1 MAARARGGGDDDG
14 PLLCGV
20 DAGTSRIRAIVFER
34 DGRVVAE
41 GASPTPTA
49 RPGPGLG
56 EHDAGEL
63 WRAAAAALRA
73 AVGGV
78 DRPGRIASVA
88 VGSMGEA
95 GVLLDRAGRPVGSL
109 LAWYDTRTAGALAV
123 FERRVCRGALHR
135 TTGLCPDPTFTLAK
149 LLWERAHRPEAL
161 AAATAW
167 LGVSGWLAW
176 NLCGERATDLS
187 LASRT
192 MLLDLRAG
200 TWSGE
205 LLAAADLSP
214 DLMGGLAPAGAR
226 LGVVT
231 PAASAATGLPAGC
244 VVGVGAHDHVCG
256 LLAAGADRPGVL
268 LDSLGTAEA
277 LMLATAAP
285 SQDPRLLAAG
295 INQGRIEAGGRAVCY
310 LFSGL
315 PTCQAAVEWFRS
327 LWPGADGAGG
337 ADHAAL
343 LAEAEAVPHGAHEA
357 MFLPQLRLGSPPF
370 PDPVGRGAYL
380 GLSDGVTRGALY
392 RALLEGL
399 ALDAANQLRVMR
411 EAAGVDSPTRIVA
424 NGGGTRNPLLMRL
437 KASLYGQ
444 PVEVAAMPEVSALG
458 AALLGGLAAG
468 LFPDLE
474 AARAGLAVRRAAA
487 TPDPGWTEA
496 ARGRRLAAYA
506 AAYARLREI
515 HALLLPGSPAG
526 TALEPAGAGDGSF
539 V

>member
-1 MAARARGGGDDDG
+1 MAAGVRGDG

-20 DAGTSRIRAIVFER
+20 DAGTSRIRAIVFEP
-34 DGRVVAE
+34 DGRVIAE

-95 GVLLDRAGRPVGSL
+95 GVLLDRAGRPVGPL
-109 LAWYDTRTAGALAV
+109 LAWYDTRTADALAA
-123 FERRVCRGALHR
+123 FERRVVGRDALHR
-135 TTGLCPDPTFTLAK
+135 TTGLCPDPTFTLPK

-192 MLLDLRAG
+192 MLLDLAAG
-200 TWSGE
+200 TWSAG
-205 LLAAADLSP
+205 LLDAAGLP
-214 DLMGGLAPAGAR
+214 PGLTGGLAPAGAR
-226 LGVVT
+226 LGTVT
-231 PAASAATGLPAGC
+231 PAAAAETGLPAGC

-256 LLAAGADRPGVL
+256 LLAAGADRPGVM

-285 SQDPRLLAAG
+285 SRDPRLLAAG
-295 INQGRIEAGGRAVCY
+295 INQGRIEAGGRATFY

-315 PTCQAAVEWFRS
+315 PTCQAAVEWFRA
-327 LWPGADGAGG
+327 LWPGEGGAGG
-337 ADHAAL
+337 ADHALL
-343 LAEAEAVPHGAHEA
+343 LAEAEAVPRGAHEA

-380 GLSDGVTRGALY
+380 GLSDGTTRGALY

-411 EAAGVDSPTRIVA
+411 EATGVPAPTRVVA
-424 NGGGTRNPLLMRL
+424 TGGGARNPLLMRL
-437 KASLYGQ
+437 KASLYGRAI
-444 PVEVAAMPEVSALG
+444 EVASMPEMSALG

-468 LFPDLE
+468 LFPDLA
-474 AARAGLAVRRAAA
+474 AARAGLAMRHDPAI
-487 TPDPGWTEA
+487 PDPDWTGA

-506 AAYARLREI
+506 TAYARLREI
-515 HALLLPGSPAG
+515 HALLLPGNPAG